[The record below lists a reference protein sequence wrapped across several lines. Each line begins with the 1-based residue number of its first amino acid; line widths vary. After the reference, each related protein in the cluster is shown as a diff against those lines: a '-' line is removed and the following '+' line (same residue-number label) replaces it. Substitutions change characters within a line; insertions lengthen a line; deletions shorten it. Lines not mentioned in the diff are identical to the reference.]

1 MSGRF
6 PFFPEH
12 IPEELKTGRV
22 WICCDEVKVPH
33 VPLKTGRLRR
43 ASSTDPKTWGSYDEA
58 EAALATGRYWGI
70 GRVITAQGPY
80 VGVDLDGCRDP
91 VTCRID
97 PCAWSIAERLNS
109 YTEVSPSLTGIK
121 VWVKAELAQ
130 SKTRAGLE
138 IYQGARYFTTTGMFL
153 PQFPLTVESR
163 QAELEAILAEEF
175 PTREE
180 PKRRRYSGPQE
191 ALDLDA
197 FLEQVEVV
205 LIAERR
211 DHSAE
216 LKYQIV
222 CPWISEHTVSP
233 EMGTYVGQYET
244 GALFF
249 KCHHA
254 HCAERRWHTFR
265 DKVSPR
271 VFTRNGTRRSL
282 KVYAK
287 KAGGLR

>member
-1 MSGRF
+1 MSRSF
-6 PFFPEH
+6 HFYPEY
-12 IPEELKTGRV
+12 IPHELKGDDV
-22 WICCDEVKVPH
+22 WVCCDEEKVPH
-33 VPLKTGRLRR
+33 IPLAAGRLRR
-43 ASSTDPKTWGSYDEA
+43 ASSTNPETWRSYDEA

-70 GRVITAQGPY
+70 GRIITAQGPY

-91 VTCRID
+91 VTRRIA
-97 PCAWSIAERLNS
+97 PWAWKIAEHLNS

-121 VWVKAELAQ
+121 VWIKAELAQ
-130 SKTRAGLE
+130 SKTRTGLE
-138 IYQGARYFTTTGMFL
+138 IYRGAQYFTTTGMFL
-153 PQFPLTVESR
+153 SQFPLTVERR

-175 PTREE
+175 PVREKR
-180 PKRRRYSGPQE
+180 KRRRYSGPQE

-205 LIAERR
+205 IIAERR

-222 CPWISEHTVSP
+222 CPWISEHTVTP
-233 EMGTYVGQYET
+233 ETGTYVGQYES

-249 KCHHA
+249 RCYHA
-254 HCAERRWHTFR
+254 HCAERAWLAFL
-265 DKVSPR
+265 DEVSTP
-271 VFTRNGTRRSL
+271 VFTRNGTRRSV